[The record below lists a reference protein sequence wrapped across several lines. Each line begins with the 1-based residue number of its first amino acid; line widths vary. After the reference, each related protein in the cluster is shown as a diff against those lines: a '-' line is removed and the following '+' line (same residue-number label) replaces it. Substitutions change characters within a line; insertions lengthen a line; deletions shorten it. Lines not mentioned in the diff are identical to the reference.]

1 MRKGICMCTL
11 QVDIVDIWTHHTPY
25 PFNQLPKTYSFL
37 VRHPFIWRFGY
48 YVQQPRL
55 VHMTTQGAAAC
66 VSGDMVGEAFDHY
79 RPDLVVSVHPLM
91 QQLPLRV
98 LRSRIRC
105 LAL

>member
-1 MRKGICMCTL
+1 MHALNCSTACQL

-48 YVQQPRL
+48 YLQQPKL
-55 VHMTTQGAAAC
+55 VHMTTQTAAAV
-66 VSGDMVGEAFDHY
+66 VSNDLVGEAFDHY

-91 QQLPLRV
+91 QQMPLKV
-98 LRSRIRC
+98 LRMRIR
-105 LAL
+105 